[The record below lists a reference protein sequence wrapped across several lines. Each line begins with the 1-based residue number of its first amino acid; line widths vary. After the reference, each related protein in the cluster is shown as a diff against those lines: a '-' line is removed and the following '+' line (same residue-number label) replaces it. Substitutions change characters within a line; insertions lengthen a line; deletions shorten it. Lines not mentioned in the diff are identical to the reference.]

1 MSAARTKHRAWRAHW
16 RIACFPV
23 QVSLNDVAPSLDSK
37 EDPTARVASDPYA
50 ATLAAALGAAAA
62 PEPGRDDDQH
72 FGLLAAL
79 LRVKDTKN
87 VRACR
92 AMPCHRACA
101 VLCGSRAGAVK
112 CVRCTANVGAVRNAQ
127 HSGRT
132 IAAAVAARAVRYYST
147 GKESPYGML
156 YCVRMAPK
164 RMPK

>member
-1 MSAARTKHRAWRAHW
+1 VRGVLTGASRASL
-16 RIACFPV
+16 PV

-87 VRACR
+87 VRRAVQCLAVPPCR
-92 AMPCHRACA
+92 AVQC
-101 VLCGSRAGAVK
+101 
-112 CVRCTANVGAVRNAQ
+112 
-127 HSGRT
+127 
-132 IAAAVAARAVRYYST
+132 RAVPPCR
-147 GKESPYGML
+147 GRAVEL
-156 YCVRMAPK
+156 VR
-164 RMPK
+164 

>member
-1 MSAARTKHRAWRAHW
+1 MRGALTRS

-37 EDPTARVASDPYA
+37 DDPTARVASDPYA

-87 VRACR
+87 VRACQ
-92 AMPCHRACA
+92 AMPCNSMQC
-101 VLCGSRAGAVK
+101 CGCAGAEL
-112 CVRCTANVGAVRNAQ
+112 VRCDA
-127 HSGRT
+127 
-132 IAAAVAARAVRYYST
+132 
-147 GKESPYGML
+147 
-156 YCVRMAPK
+156 
-164 RMPK
+164 